1 MSYLSDA
8 QEKEFKAILS
18 KVCIQ
23 SVDRMFADDDIDG
36 LVGFA
41 NGKSDRE
48 ELIKSM

>member
-23 SVDRMFADDDIDG
+23 SIDRAIADDEIDG
-36 LVGFA
+36 LVYFA

-48 ELIKSM
+48 ELIKAM